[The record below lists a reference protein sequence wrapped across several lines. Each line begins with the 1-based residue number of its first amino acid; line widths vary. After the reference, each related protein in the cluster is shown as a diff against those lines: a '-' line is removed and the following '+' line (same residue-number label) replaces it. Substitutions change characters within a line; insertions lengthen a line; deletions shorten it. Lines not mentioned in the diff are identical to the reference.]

1 MKKLII
7 AASCALAMASG
18 VAQAQ
23 ESSSVAEGTEPRHLR
38 IAFDVPYEPFEYK
51 DENGEL
57 TGFEVEL
64 ADAMCEQMNASC
76 QFVIQAWDGMI
87 PGLLARKFDLIM
99 SSMSIT
105 PERAERVL
113 FSEPYYNTP
122 GGWFGPESFD
132 TDVTDMEAMEGKTVG
147 VQRGTTMDTYVTEEM
162 GGVVNIKR
170 YTTADDMVLDLE
182 GQRLDVV
189 FVDYPVGEQT
199 VLNKEGFKEVAE
211 PVKLGEGVGVAMR
224 KRDAEIAREVNE
236 ALRILKEN
244 GTYDAIME
252 KYFAYDIK
260 M

>member
-1 MKKLII
+1 MRKLIV
-7 AASCALAMASG
+7 AASVALAMMAG
-18 VAQAQ
+18 VAHAQ
-23 ESSSVAEGTEPRHLR
+23 ERNLR

-64 ADAMCEQMNASC
+64 AEAMCEEMNANC
-76 QFVIQAWDGMI
+76 EFVIQAWDGMI

-113 FSEPYYNTP
+113 FSKPYYNTP
-122 GGWFGPESFD
+122 GGWFGPESF
-132 TDVTDMEAMEGKTVG
+132 
-147 VQRGTTMDTYVTEEM
+147 VTEKM
-162 GGVVNIKR
+162 GGVVTIKR

-199 VLNKEGFKEVAE
+199 VLSKDGFKEVGE
-211 PVKLGEGVGVAMR
+211 PVKLGQGVGVAMR
-224 KRDAEIAREVNE
+224 KRDEDLAQEVNE
-236 ALRILKEN
+236 ALATLKED
-244 GTYDAIME
+244 GTYDTIME

>member
-1 MKKLII
+1 MNKLIV
-7 AASCALAMASG
+7 AAGCALAMMAG
-18 VAQAQ
+18 TVQAKDWK
-23 ESSSVAEGTEPRHLR
+23 EIR
-38 IAFDVPYEPFEYK
+38 IAFDVPYEPFEYRD
-51 DENGEL
+51 DEGNL

-64 ADAMCEQMNASC
+64 AEAMCEELDANC
-76 QFVIQAWDGMI
+76 EFVIQAWDGMI
-87 PGLLARKFDLIM
+87 PGLQARKFDAIM

-105 PERAERVL
+105 AERAERVL

-122 GGWFGPESFD
+122 GGWFAREDFD
-132 TDVTDMEAMEGKTVG
+132 TDVTDMDAMEGKTVG
-147 VQRGTTMDTYVTEEM
+147 VQRGTTMDTYVTENL
-162 GGVVNIKR
+162 GGVVTIKR

-199 VLNKEGFKEVAE
+199 VLSKEGFKEVGE

-224 KRDAEIAREVNE
+224 KRDKELAEMVNQ
-236 ALRILKEN
+236 ALATLKED

-252 KYFAYDIK
+252 KYFNYDIK

>member
-1 MKKLII
+1 MKKLMI
-7 AASCALAMASG
+7 AASCALALAAG
-18 VAQAQ
+18 TAHAQD
-23 ESSSVAEGTEPRHLR
+23 RNLR

-51 DENGEL
+51 DDNGEL

-64 ADAMCEQMNASC
+64 ADAMCEEMQANC
-76 QFVIQAWDGMI
+76 EFVIQAWDGMI

-105 PERAERVL
+105 AERAERVL

-122 GGWFGPESFD
+122 GGWFGPNDFN
-132 TDVTDMEAMEGKTVG
+132 TDVTDMDAMKGKTIG
-147 VQRGTTMDTYVTEEM
+147 VQRGTTMDTFVTENM
-162 GGVVNIKR
+162 GGIVSIKR

-182 GQRLDVV
+182 GQRLDAV

-199 VLNKEGFKEVAE
+199 VLTKDGFKEVGE

-224 KRDAEIAREVNE
+224 KRDKDLANEVNA
-236 ALRILKEN
+236 ALRTLKN
-244 GTYDAIME
+244 DGTYDTIMQ
-252 KYFAYDIK
+252 KYFNYDIK

>member
-7 AASCALAMASG
+7 AASCALAMIAGG
-18 VAQAQ
+18 VQAQ
-23 ESSSVAEGTEPRHLR
+23 ERNLR

-51 DENGEL
+51 DDKGEL

-64 ADAMCEQMNASC
+64 AKAMCEEMNANC
-76 QFVIQAWDGMI
+76 ELVIQAWDGMI

-122 GGWFGPESFD
+122 GGWFAPEGFD
-132 TDVTDMEAMEGKTVG
+132 TDVTDKDAMKGKTVG
-147 VQRGTTMDTYVTEEM
+147 VQRGTTMDTFVTEEL
-162 GGVVNIKR
+162 GGIVTIKR

-199 VLNKEGFKEVAE
+199 VLSKEGFKEVAE

-224 KRDAEIAREVNE
+224 KRDKDLAEEVNA
-236 ALRILKEN
+236 ALATLKED
-244 GTYDAIME
+244 GTYDTIMK